1 MEKVSSVLDLFRTLT
16 RCHLH
21 VTLLHSSLDT
31 PLGFSSLVRESFEAR
46 FTLPLFLAQ
55 LLEVSLVAQQKS
67 RAARLGLGGLIEE
80 AHEMLR
86 FSTATWK
93 WRELAVFGGRWATF
107 QLMMAV
113 EN

>member
-46 FTLPLFLAQ
+46 FTLPP
-55 LLEVSLVAQQKS
+55 VVGSLVSSATKIPGGL
-67 RAARLGLGGLIEE
+67 RLGLGGLIEE

-93 WRELAVFGGRWATF
+93 WRELAVFGRR
-107 QLMMAV
+107 
-113 EN
+113 